1 MEDRQIIRLLFQ
13 RAETAL
19 EALAQ
24 TFGSR
29 LLSLSKN
36 ILADE
41 RDAQECVNDTYLAVW
56 NTIPP
61 QKPDPLW
68 AYVCRVGKNI
78 CYNRLRSNRAQK
90 RGGEYDLSLEE
101 LAEALSLED
110 PESKVEAKALGKA
123 INLFL
128 WSQSKENR
136 VIFLRRHW
144 FGDSVQDIA
153 GSMGLSESAVSV
165 RLSRIRGKLR
175 DYLVKEDWFHG

>member
-1 MEDRQIIRLLFQ
+1 MEDRQIIKLLFQ

-24 TFGSR
+24 AFGNRLMAMSR
-29 LLSLSKN
+29 N
-36 ILADE
+36 ILADDQ
-41 RDAQECVNDTYLAVW
+41 DAQECVNDTYLAVW
-56 NTIPP
+56 TTIPP

-68 AYVCRVGKNI
+68 AYVCRIGKNI

-90 RGGEYDLSLEE
+90 RHSEYDLSLEE
-101 LAEALSLED
+101 LAECLSLED
-110 PESKVEAKALGKA
+110 LEERIEARALGKA

-144 FGDSVQDIA
+144 FGDSVQEIA
-153 GSMGLSESAVSV
+153 RTTGISESNVSV
-165 RLSRIRGKLR
+165 RLNRIRRKLR
-175 DYLVKEDWFHG
+175 EYLVKEEWIRG

>member
-1 MEDRQIIRLLFQ
+1 MEDQKIIKLLWQ
-13 RAETAL
+13 RADSAI
-19 EALAQ
+19 EALAK
-24 TFGSR
+24 TFGKR
-29 LLSLSKN
+29 LMSIAMN
-36 ILADE
+36 ILGV
-41 RDAQECVNDTYLAVW
+41 RQDAEESVNDTYLAVW

-175 DYLVKEDWFHG
+175 DYLVKEDWFRG

>member
-68 AYVCRVGKNI
+68 AYVCRIGKNI

-136 VIFLRRHW
+136 VIFLRRYW
-144 FGDSVQDIA
+144 FGDSVSDIA
-153 GSMGLSESAVSV
+153 DALGIRPGTVST
-165 RLSRIRGKLR
+165 RLSRTRTALKK
-175 DYLVKEDWFHG
+175 YLAQEEIFL

>member
-1 MEDRQIIRLLFQ
+1 MEDRQIIQLLFQ

-24 TFGSR
+24 TFGNRLFSMSR
-29 LLSLSKN
+29 N
-36 ILADE
+36 ILTDE
-41 RDAQECVNDTYLAVW
+41 RDVQECVNDTYLAVW

-68 AYVCRVGKNI
+68 AYVCRIGKNI
-78 CYNRLRSNRAQK
+78 AYNRLRSNRAQK
-90 RGGEYDLSLEE
+90 RCSEYDLSLEE
-101 LAEALSLED
+101 LAAFLSLED
-110 PESKVEAKALGKA
+110 LENKVEAKALGKA

-136 VIFLRRHW
+136 VIFLRRYW

-153 GSMGLSESAVSV
+153 RQMGLSEAAVSV
-165 RLSRIRGKLR
+165 RLNRIRGKLR
-175 DYLVKEDWFHG
+175 DYLMKEDWIHA